1 MQLFMA
7 VSRTPSAA
15 GPKAGDIADLSP
27 STFSYPWHLP
37 TSMVSLFLS
46 PEINLSPLSLSPV
59 ILSTGVIVT
68 GDKFI
73 AGDNDTGQQLSP
85 VTKTPAINL
94 LSVTRTRTPWRWGA
108 AKDRRKLKGINR

>member
-59 ILSTGVIVT
+59 ILSTGVIDIT
-68 GDKFI
+68 DKFI
-73 AGDNDTGQQLSP
+73 AVSTTS
-85 VTKTPAINL
+85 AIPEN
-94 LSVTRTRTPWRWGA
+94 P
-108 AKDRRKLKGINR
+108 